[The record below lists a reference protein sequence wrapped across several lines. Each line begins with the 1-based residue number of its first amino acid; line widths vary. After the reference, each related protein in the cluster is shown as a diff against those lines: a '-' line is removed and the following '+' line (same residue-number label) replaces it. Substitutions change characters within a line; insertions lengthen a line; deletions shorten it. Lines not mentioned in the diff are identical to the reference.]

1 MKIQKLNARKYS
13 YGGERALFTVK
24 AIVIH
29 YTGCDK
35 DTAQNE
41 ARYFAYSNTRSAGA
55 HFFVDQ
61 SGEVW
66 QSIPMNKI
74 AWSVGGV
81 YSTKN
86 GAGTYYKQI
95 TNANSVSIEL
105 CDIAKRDP
113 SPAQIKATRE
123 LVAYIQKQCPNAK
136 RIVRHWDVNG
146 KLCPSRMAGVDNP
159 KWQAFLSEITGGTV
173 TKPKAKT
180 KTTTANLNLRTG
192 ASTKY
197 RVLVT
202 IPKHTTITILE
213 SGKSWSKVKY
223 KNKVGWCSNAYLK

>member
-35 DTAQNE
+35 DTARNE

-86 GAGTYYKQI
+86 GAGKYYKHI

-105 CDIAKRDP
+105 CDNLKRDP
-113 SPAQIKATRE
+113 SDAQIKAVRQ
-123 LVAYIQKQCPNAK
+123 LVSHIRKSCVNANL
-136 RIVRHWDVNG
+136 IVRHYDVNG
-146 KLCPSRMAGVDNP
+146 KCCPARMIDSD
-159 KWQAFLSEITGGTV
+159 KWHRFKNQIDSGSDTPTV
-173 TKPKAKT
+173 T
-180 KTTTANLNLRTG
+180 KTTTANLNLRAG

-197 RVLVT
+197 RVLIT
-202 IPKHTTITILE
+202 IPKHNTVTVIE
-213 SGKSWSKVKY
+213 SGKHWSKVKY

>member
-1 MKIQKLNARKYS
+1 MKIQKLKARAYS
-13 YGGERALFTVK
+13 YGGKRALFTVIG
-24 AIVIH
+24 IVIH
-29 YTGCDK
+29 YTGNSN
-35 DTAQNE
+35 DTAE
-41 ARYFAYSNTRSAGA
+41 ANAKYFAYTNTRSAGA
-55 HFFVDQ
+55 HFFVDR
-61 SGEVW
+61 SGNIW
-66 QSIPMNKI
+66 QSVPMNRI
-74 AWSVGGV
+74 AWSVGCI
-81 YSTKN
+81 YTTKN
-86 GAGTYYKQI
+86 GAGKYYKI
-95 TNANSVSIEL
+95 LTNSNTVSIEL

-146 KLCPSRMAGVDNP
+146 KLCPYRMVGVDNP
-159 KWQAFLSEITGGTV
+159 KWQTFLSEITGGTV

-197 RVLVT
+197 RVLITMPKGSTVT
-202 IPKHTTITILE
+202 VLE
-213 SGKSWSKVKY
+213 SGKNWSKVKY